1 MGNIMTITYTV
12 REVVLSSQ
20 PVTAATLPGII
31 AANDPQDGS
40 TLAGF
45 LQQDGG
51 VLLVVWAKTT

>member
-1 MGNIMTITYTV
+1 MTITYTV